1 MHDDD
6 TQLVKLEEEPRLAI
20 WVVYHRLL
28 RQEAEKIYSTDA
40 ASAIDCC
47 YTVGDNGEG
56 IHIIL

>member
-28 RQEAEKIYSTDA
+28 RQEAEKYIALTLLMLLTA
-40 ASAIDCC
+40 ATLLEIMAKAF
-47 YTVGDNGEG
+47 T
-56 IHIIL
+56 